1 MIGLR
6 FALFSALVPLMGG
19 CVAAFA
25 SVRGLSRGARL
36 ASYTTAGVVT
46 IACEMFALAAIGLQW
61 SLPLLIAP
69 ALASCWILWRN
80 PVVRDQEPGSLP
92 ALLIAAAAGLLIVAV
107 TVMAGAATSFDLLLF
122 WGVKGVHFA
131 LARTIDVPF
140 LRDPANALMHSD
152 YPP

>member
-61 SLPLLIAP
+61 SLPVLIASPP
-69 ALASCWILWRN
+69 ATSLVLTAHPAPRA
-80 PVVRDQEPGSLP
+80 PATGSLP

-131 LARTIDVPF
+131 LARTI
-140 LRDPANALMHSD
+140 
-152 YPP
+152 